1 MFGTPVG
8 TKFER
13 YLTLIPNNSQ
23 KKRFRKS
30 CNIHEDIPNNMTKME
45 SVQHLCQSGELC
57 KRQMDEEKPLNSLD
71 VYSAQV
77 TRKMGF
83 LQGNV
88 VLY

>member
-1 MFGTPVG
+1 MYDSFALISVSCSVH

-45 SVQHLCQSGELC
+45 SVQHLCQSGELV
-57 KRQMDEEKPLNSLD
+57 D
-71 VYSAQV
+71 
-77 TRKMGF
+77 T
-83 LQGNV
+83 
-88 VLY
+88 